1 MLFTFA
7 GTGHSRYTQY
17 LLEFICALEFESSP
31 ELRETVLKSVLVNL
45 TGEPGRFAAIDII
58 QEYFNRL
65 LQAIAERKGAEYN
78 THFVRNVVSRNLH
91 HLARLRDESNKG
103 IGLAAR
109 SGQHTRPRKDAEL
122 RTLLKEYKLHEL
134 HHRRPGRTFVSGAE
148 IHKISDFRK
157 GLANLRSGKLKK
169 WINETLFMRGT
180 QPSQGVP
187 GEQDRTSPEDSD
199 NESDSDE
206 PEPENDELEGPG
218 PLPTLPSISLVDG
231 RLEIDTY
238 NIEGD
243 VQHLLDTLVDDNM
256 YSEASESDTSTD
268 IE

>member
-1 MLFTFA
+1 
-7 GTGHSRYTQY
+7 
-17 LLEFICALEFESSP
+17 
-31 ELRETVLKSVLVNL
+31 
-45 TGEPGRFAAIDII
+45 
-58 QEYFNRL
+58 
-65 LQAIAERKGAEYN
+65 
-78 THFVRNVVSRNLH
+78 
-91 HLARLRDESNKG
+91 
-103 IGLAAR
+103 
-109 SGQHTRPRKDAEL
+109 
-122 RTLLKEYKLHEL
+122 
-134 HHRRPGRTFVSGAE
+134 
-148 IHKISDFRK
+148 
-157 GLANLRSGKLKK
+157 
-169 WINETLFMRGT
+169 MRGT

-206 PEPENDELEGPG
+206 PEPENDELKGPG